1 MMIIIVKTFF
11 SLSCLRSSICIPFTG
26 RRAICMSDWVFC
38 MRSKAT
44 SSTLSLFCKTNSDF
58 FFRLRRLSCVQE
70 IIIIII
76 KQCLKK
82 VRKYFFSA
90 SPYISFRPVTQK
102 AQWRFLSQQASRL
115 LFFKNKFSNF
125 FVFSSFLS
133 KVIQTRPTYFHLFFS
148 RQKNNKKCF
157 RKKLTEE
164 LNWTSACHSNF
175 FWCKKEK
182 KNFFQPATKKLQS
195 KIISSE

>member
-58 FFRLRRLSCVQE
+58 FTSSSLVLRSRNYYYYNRTMSE
-70 IIIIII
+70 ES
-76 KQCLKK
+76 KK
-82 VRKYFFSA
+82 IFFFPRVHIFPSDRWHKKPNGGFCHSKPRGFFS
-90 SPYISFRPVTQK
+90 SKIN
-102 AQWRFLSQQASRL
+102 FLI
-115 LFFKNKFSNF
+115 F

>member
-1 MMIIIVKTFF
+1 
-11 SLSCLRSSICIPFTG
+11 
-26 RRAICMSDWVFC
+26 

-76 KQCLKK
+76 EQCLKK
-82 VRKYFFSA
+82 VRKYLFFLRVHIFPSDRWHKKPNGGFCHSKPRGFFS
-90 SPYISFRPVTQK
+90 SKIN
-102 AQWRFLSQQASRL
+102 FLI
-115 LFFKNKFSNF
+115 F

>member
-125 FVFSSFLS
+125 FCFFFFLVKGYPDSTHVFSF
-133 KVIQTRPTYFHLFFS
+133 IFF
-148 RQKNNKKCF
+148 
-157 RKKLTEE
+157 E
-164 LNWTSACHSNF
+164 A
-175 FWCKKEK
+175 EK
-182 KNFFQPATKKLQS
+182 
-195 KIISSE
+195 